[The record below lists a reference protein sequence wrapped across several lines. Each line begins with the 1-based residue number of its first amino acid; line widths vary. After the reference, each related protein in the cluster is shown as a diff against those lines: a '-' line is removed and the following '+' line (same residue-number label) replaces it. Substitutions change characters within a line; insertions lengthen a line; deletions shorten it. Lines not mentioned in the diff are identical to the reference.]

1 MTKRTI
7 QGLIATAAVIV
18 PIVTFLLLRT
28 GGPIRADSP
37 NLVRADSG
45 IQLVMGTFARVVAF
59 TDDIASGNQCIES
72 ALDAINNVDNLMSDY
87 KPDSEISRVNANAF
101 ARPVKV
107 GPATFE
113 VLEKSIEISKLTDGA
128 FDITVGPLVKL
139 FRTARDTGKAPTPE
153 QIADAKTKV
162 GYEKLVL
169 NDAEKS
175 VSFTVKG
182 MSLDLGGIAKGYAV
196 DKVIEV
202 MQQHGALGAMV
213 DIGGDVR
220 CFGRPPKGKETWII
234 GLQDPN
240 TDNGATGII
249 LKLKIAASAVT
260 TSGDYQ
266 QYAIIDGKRQS
277 HILDRKTGKSAK
289 GLASVTIIA
298 KNATTAD
305 ALATAVTVLGP
316 QKGLDLIEGIPNTEA
331 FLISPAPTYK
341 ITKTTAA
348 EKYIK

>member
-1 MTKRTI
+1 MSTQVKCI
-7 QGLIATAAVIV
+7 LIVV
-18 PIVTFLLLRT
+18 VGLLLAVPLYLLLA
-28 GGPIRADSP
+28 GGPGRPDSP
-37 NLVRADSG
+37 NLVRAESG
-45 IQLVMGTFARVVAF
+45 VQLVMGTFARAVAI
-59 TDDIASGNQCIES
+59 TDNIATGNQCVES
-72 ALDAINNVDNLMSDY
+72 ALDEINNVDNLMSDF
-87 KPDSEISRVNANAF
+87 KEDSEISRVNRDAF

-113 VLEKSIEISKLTDGA
+113 VIQKSIEISKLTDGA

-139 FRTARDTGKAPTPE
+139 FRTARDTGKAPAPD
-153 QIADAKTKV
+153 QIADAKAKV

-169 NDAEKS
+169 NDADQT
-175 VSFTVKG
+175 VRFTVEG

-196 DKVIEV
+196 DKAIEV

-220 CFGRPPKGKETWII
+220 CFGTPPKGKETWII

-240 TDNGATGII
+240 TDAGPGLF
-249 LKLKIAASAVT
+249 LKLKIGNAAVT

-277 HILDRKTGKSAK
+277 HILDRKTGKSVQ
-289 GLASVTIIA
+289 GLSSVTIIA
-298 KNATTAD
+298 QNATTAD

-316 QKGLDLIEGIPNTEA
+316 EKGLHLIEDIPNTEA
-331 FLISPAPTYK
+331 FLISPAPEYK
-341 ITKTTAA
+341 LRKTTGA
-348 EKYIK
+348 EEFIK

>member
-1 MTKRTI
+1 MSTQVKCI
-7 QGLIATAAVIV
+7 LIVAVG
-18 PIVTFLLLRT
+18 LLLAVPLYLLLA
-28 GGPIRADSP
+28 GGPGQTDSP

-59 TDDIASGNQCIES
+59 TDDIASGNRCIES

-153 QIADAKTKV
+153 QIADAKAKV

-169 NDAEKS
+169 NDAEKT
-175 VSFTVKG
+175 VRFTVKG

-277 HILDRKTGKSAK
+277 HILDRKTGKSTH

-305 ALATAVTVLGP
+305 ALATAVTVLGL
-316 QKGLDLIEGIPNTEA
+316 QKGLDLIESIPNTEA

>member
-1 MTKRTI
+1 MSKQVKCI
-7 QGLIATAAVIV
+7 LIVAVG
-18 PIVTFLLLRT
+18 LLLAVALYLLLAD
-28 GGPIRADSP
+28 GPGRSDSP
-37 NLVRADSG
+37 NLVKAHSG
-45 IQLVMGTFARVVAF
+45 VHLVMGTFARVTV
-59 TDDIASGNQCIES
+59 IAPDSRAGAKCIEA
-72 ALDAINNVDNLMSDY
+72 ALAEIRKVDELMSDF
-87 KPDSEISRVNANAF
+87 KEGSEISRVNANAF

-113 VLEKSIEISKLTDGA
+113 VLQRSIEISNLTDGA

-153 QIADAKTKV
+153 QIADAKARV

-169 NDAEKS
+169 NDAEKT
-175 VSFTVKG
+175 VRFTVEG

-196 DKVIEV
+196 DKAIEV

-220 CFGRPPKGKETWII
+220 CFGTPPKGKETWTI

-240 TDNGATGII
+240 SDGGPGLL
-249 LKLKIAASAVT
+249 LKLKIENAAVT

-266 QYAIIDGKRQS
+266 QYAIIDGKKQS
-277 HILDRKTGKSAK
+277 HILDRKTGKSVQ

-298 KNATTAD
+298 QNATTAD
-305 ALATAVTVLGP
+305 ALATAVTVTGP
-316 QKGLDLIEGIPNTEA
+316 KKGLDLIESIPSTEA
-331 FLISPAPTYK
+331 FLISAAPTYK
-341 ITKTTAA
+341 LTKTTAA